1 MMTKSVRMQNR
12 AECEAVVRRLW
23 PFLDGALPDSDRE
36 RIVAHLERCDDCT
49 SHFDFARSFL
59 EAVREARPAD
69 AEYAQ
74 LRTRVLG
81 ALAAEGFSG

>member
-1 MMTKSVRMQNR
+1 MTPNTVRTQNR

-23 PFLDGALPDSDRE
+23 PFLDGALPESERE
-36 RIVAHLERCDDCT
+36 GVVAHLERCDNCT
-49 SHFDFARSFL
+49 SHIDFARSFL
-59 EAVREARPAD
+59 EAVRQTRPAD

>member
-1 MMTKSVRMQNR
+1 MTINTTKTPNR

-23 PFLDGALPDSDRE
+23 PFLDGVLPESDRE
-36 RIVAHLERCDDCT
+36 RIVAHLERCDNCT

-69 AEYAQ
+69 TEYAQ

-81 ALAAEGFSG
+81 ALAAEGFAG

>member
-1 MMTKSVRMQNR
+1 MQNR

-23 PFLDGALPDSDRE
+23 PFLDGILPESDRE
-36 RIVAHLERCDDCT
+36 RVVAHLERCDNCT
-49 SHFDFARSFL
+49 SHFEFARSFL

-74 LRTRVLG
+74 LRMRVLG

>member
-1 MMTKSVRMQNR
+1 MANTVRMQNR
-12 AECEAVVRRLW
+12 AECEAVVRCLW
-23 PFLDGALPDSDRE
+23 PFLDGILPESDRE
-36 RIVAHLERCDDCT
+36 RVVAHLERCDDCT
-49 SHFDFARSFL
+49 SHFEFARSFL

-74 LRTRVLG
+74 LRMRVLG